1 MTMNLNLD
9 LPRILAFVSTVI
21 FILVV
26 LGATVGSLGG
36 LELMALGV
44 AFLSAAQW
52 V

>member
-1 MTMNLNLD
+1 MSLNLS

-26 LGATVGSLGG
+26 LGVTIESLGG
-36 LELMALGV
+36 FELMALGV